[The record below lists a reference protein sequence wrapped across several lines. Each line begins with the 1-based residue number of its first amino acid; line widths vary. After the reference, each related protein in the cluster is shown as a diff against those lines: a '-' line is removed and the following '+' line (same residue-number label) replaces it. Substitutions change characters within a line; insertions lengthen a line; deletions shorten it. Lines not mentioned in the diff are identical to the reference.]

1 MKTYKKHYN
10 WANINYKHLA
20 FSKTREHVK
29 GVSGPCGHYALC
41 GHYGKHNKSTA
52 PCVSHI
58 MNKTKTS
65 TLDQNWACAN
75 YGIYVGL
82 VWYVINNMSS
92 KPRTN
97 FPSDGVR
104 TVDPTAKLTKM
115 KWPCCGTIQCS
126 QVTYINHRYM
136 KLTLFL
142 LLNNLIF
149 TLRIP
154 VKISGI
160 TNLTHKLIS
169 MVQPRVK

>member
-1 MKTYKKHYN
+1 
-10 WANINYKHLA
+10 
-20 FSKTREHVK
+20 
-29 GVSGPCGHYALC
+29 
-41 GHYGKHNKSTA
+41 
-52 PCVSHI
+52 
-58 MNKTKTS
+58 
-65 TLDQNWACAN
+65 
-75 YGIYVGL
+75 
-82 VWYVINNMSS
+82 MSS

-126 QVTYINHRYM
+126 QITYINHRYM

-160 TNLTHKLIS
+160 TNLTHKLIFKAWS
-169 MVQPRVK
+169 SPAWNNYCLPSHCAFTCFDFRRQRAGFWFSSVKHFKCVR